1 MNPTLSPSPGR
12 AGAAGAG
19 VGEEAGAG
27 ECDDGADGAAG
38 RVSGGRAGEGAPTG
52 PDAGG
57 NGRWGGV
64 GAGAVGGRTAEMG
77 SCFGATGGA
86 VISEDGL
93 GAGDGVGTSR
103 VGAAGFSGER
113 GESEAVMEGITGAS
127 SLAGTWGGGVE
138 GCVVGSLRSVTSEI
152 AVSRVFGSGS
162 GMFSSSGSGS
172 GSSTGGGGGRTK
184 FTGAGSTR
192 SGGGTGA
199 WAPSPVASTAP
210 PLSGSSCSRRY
221 SAVILS
227 SELDGTFAAVMP
239 SSFAFKSTS
248 RLSRF
253 RSLAIS

>member
-12 AGAAGAG
+12 AAAAEVG
-19 VGEEAGAG
+19 VGEEPGAEAG
-27 ECDDGADGAAG
+27 ECGDKADGAPG
-38 RVSGGRAGEGAPTG
+38 RVSGGREGEGTPTE
-52 PDAGG
+52 PAGG
-57 NGRWGGV
+57 GSGRWVEVGVV
-64 GAGAVGGRTAEMG
+64 GAGWGGGEGRIEVIGVGTAG
-77 SCFGATGGA
+77 TGGA
-86 VISEDGL
+86 VISDAGV
-93 GAGDGVGTSR
+93 GAGDGLGVSR

-113 GESEAVMEGITGAS
+113 GDSEAVTEGTTAAS
-127 SLAGTWGGGVE
+127 GLAGGWVG
-138 GCVVGSLRSVTSEI
+138 VVGRCAAVSLRSVTSEI
-152 AVSRVFGSGS
+152 AVSRVSGS
-162 GMFSSSGSGS
+162 GMFC
-172 GSSTGGGGGRTK
+172 SSTGGGGGRTK

>member
-12 AGAAGAG
+12 AGAAEVG
-19 VGEEAGAG
+19 VGEEAAAGAV
-27 ECDDGADGAAG
+27 ECDDGTDGAAG
-38 RVSGGRAGEGAPTG
+38 RVSGGRAGEDTPTE

-57 NGRWGGV
+57 NGRWSEV
-64 GAGAVGGRTAEMG
+64 GARADGGRTAEMG
-77 SCFGATGGA
+77 SCFGRTGCE
-86 VISEDGL
+86 VVSEAGL
-93 GAGDGVGTSR
+93 AEGDGVGISR

-113 GESEAVMEGITGAS
+113 GEAEAVTEGTTAAS
-127 SLAGTWGGGVE
+127 GLAGGWVG
-138 GCVVGSLRSVTSEI
+138 VVGRCAAVSLRSVTSEI
-152 AVSRVFGSGS
+152 AVSRVSGS
-162 GMFSSSGSGS
+162 GIFSSSGSGS
-172 GSSTGGGGGRTK
+172 GTSTGGGGGRTK

-192 SGGGTGA
+192 SGGGTCA
-199 WAPSPVASTAP
+199 WAASPVASTAP
-210 PLSGSSCSRRY
+210 PLSGSNCSRRY